1 MIYKFNNIEEAL
13 EDIKNGKMIIV
24 VDDEGR
30 ENEGD
35 LVMAADKVT
44 PSSIN
49 FMATYGRGLIC
60 MPTTKDKL
68 EKLNINL
75 MVNENSDAFKT
86 AFTVSIDGAK
96 TKTGI
101 SAFER
106 AETIKN
112 FSRVDTKEEE
122 FNTPG
127 HVFPLMAREGGVLVR
142 TGHTEASVDMATLS
156 GLSPVGVI
164 CEIMNEDGTMA
175 RRDDLMKFKDKHG
188 LKIITI
194 KDLVEYRK
202 KNEALIKR
210 VSDATLPTE
219 VGEFKIIGYEDIITK
234 EEHIALV
241 YGDVSGENIL
251 TRVHSE
257 CLTGDVFYSLK
268 CDCGK
273 QLKISMERIKE
284 EGKGIIVYMRQEGRG
299 IGLLNKIKAYKL
311 QESGLDTVE
320 ANLAL
325 GFEDDLREFYLTS
338 QIIKDLGCTSVR
350 LISNNPKKFKEI
362 EKYGVVISDRVLI
375 DESINSCNFKYMKTK
390 KERMGHLINVI

>member
-112 FSRVDTKEEE
+112 FSRVNTKEEE

-257 CLTGDVFYSLK
+257 CLTGDVFSSLK

>member
-112 FSRVDTKEEE
+112 FSRADAKEEE

-142 TGHTEASVDMATLS
+142 TGHTEASVDMASIS

-202 KNEALIKR
+202 KNECLIKR
-210 VSDATLPTE
+210 VSDATLPTD

-241 YGDVSGENIL
+241 YGDVTGENIL

-257 CLTGDVFYSLK
+257 CLTGDVFSSLK

-273 QLKISMERIKE
+273 QLKISMEKIKE

-299 IGLLNKIKAYKL
+299 IGILNKIKAYKL

-362 EKYGVVISDRVLI
+362 EKYGVVISDRVKI

-390 KERMGHLINVI
+390 KEKMGHLINVI